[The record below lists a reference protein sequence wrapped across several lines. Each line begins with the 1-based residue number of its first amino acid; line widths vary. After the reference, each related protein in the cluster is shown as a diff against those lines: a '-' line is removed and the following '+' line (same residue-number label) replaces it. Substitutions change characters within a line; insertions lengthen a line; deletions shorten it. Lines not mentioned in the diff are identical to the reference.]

1 MRSVNVTELRSHLP
15 KYLSSVQK
23 GHEILITLHG
33 EVIARIVPPVDTRLA
48 AQQQL
53 KQLRKRSKVGDVV
66 SPVKVKWDVE
76 K

>member
-1 MRSVNVTELRSHLP
+1 MRSVNVTELRNHLP

-23 GHEILITLHG
+23 GHEILITSHG
-33 EVIARIVPPVDTRLA
+33 EVIARIMPPIDTRLE

-53 KQLRKRSKVGDVV
+53 KQLRKRCKVGDVV
-66 SPVKVKWDVE
+66 SPVDEKWDAE